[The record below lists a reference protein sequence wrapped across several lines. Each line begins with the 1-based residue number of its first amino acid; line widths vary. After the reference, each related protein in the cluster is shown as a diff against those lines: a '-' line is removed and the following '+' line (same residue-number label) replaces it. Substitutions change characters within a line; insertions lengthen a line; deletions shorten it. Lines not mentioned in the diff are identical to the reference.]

1 MGNFMRFLGVFK
13 TFQIIWNV
21 FMEHIT
27 HTTVFQI
34 VLAKDWHK
42 DL

>member
-1 MGNFMRFLGVFK
+1 MGNFIRFSEVFK

-27 HTTVFQI
+27 HTPVFQI
-34 VLAKDWHK
+34 VLAKD
-42 DL
+42 